1 MMRRSAVQANDD
13 AHDGDSALDV
23 GVERAAVAFD
33 DLAHGGQAQTVAG
46 RVGLGRARER
56 RAGDGRV
63 LASHGQ
69 PSVLRAHGKRDERPA
84 GALGSHASTAFDNRF
99 DSSTDSSV
107 SRRGSSAG
115 TRASQRTS
123 IPAAWAGAKYAA
135 MTAFA
140 TKLSA

>member
-1 MMRRSAVQANDD
+1 MDVRENDAPGTAAFSHRTANRP
-13 AHDGDSALDV
+13 SC
-23 GVERAAVAFD
+23 
-33 DLAHGGQAQTVAG
+33 
-46 RVGLGRARER
+46 ARMESETK
-56 RAGDGRV
+56 G
-63 LASHGQ
+63 
-69 PSVLRAHGKRDERPA
+69 RPA
-84 GALGSHASTAFDNRF
+84 PSARTRSHASTAFDNRF

>member
-46 RVGLGRARER
+46 RVGLGRGRSWQPISSCARMESETK
-56 RAGDGRV
+56 G
-63 LASHGQ
+63 
-69 PSVLRAHGKRDERPA
+69 RPA
-84 GALGSHASTAFDNRF
+84 PSARTRSHASTAFDNRF

>member
-33 DLAHGGQAQTVAG
+33 DLAHSGQAKTVAG

-69 PSVLRAHGKRDERPA
+69 P
-84 GALGSHASTAFDNRF
+84 STAFDNRF

>member
-1 MMRRSAVQANDD
+1 MRENDAPGTAAFSHRTANRP
-13 AHDGDSALDV
+13 SC
-23 GVERAAVAFD
+23 
-33 DLAHGGQAQTVAG
+33 
-46 RVGLGRARER
+46 ARMESETK
-56 RAGDGRV
+56 G
-63 LASHGQ
+63 
-69 PSVLRAHGKRDERPA
+69 RPA
-84 GALGSHASTAFDNRF
+84 PSARTRSHASTAFDNRF